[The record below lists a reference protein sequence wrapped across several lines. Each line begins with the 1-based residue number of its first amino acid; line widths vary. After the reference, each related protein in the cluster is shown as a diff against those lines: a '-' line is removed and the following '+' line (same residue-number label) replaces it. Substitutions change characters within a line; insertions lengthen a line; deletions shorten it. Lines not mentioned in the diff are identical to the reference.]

1 MGQLMELN
9 QPGWSVF
16 FVHGKLVIV
25 YKYNLIPK
33 LWMSVFLCSR
43 SLERK
48 MYTNTVDQFFSKL
61 VFIYII
67 LEFSLL
73 TKYKIELECVKI
85 FFFFQSLSRAW
96 KMFRMQSFTYIF
108 GKILDNIHML
118 PYVRNARITPIWLDF
133 YFYITP
139 FLMKFLL

>member
-25 YKYNLIPK
+25 YIYNLIPK

-67 LEFSLL
+67 LEFSLVNN
-73 TKYKIELECVKI
+73 VKNRIRVCQNNI
-85 FFFFQSLSRAW
+85 FFFSEFESSLE
-96 KMFRMQSFTYIF
+96 
-108 GKILDNIHML
+108 N
-118 PYVRNARITPIWLDF
+118 V
-133 YFYITP
+133 
-139 FLMKFLL
+139 